1 MRATRFDDTGLV
13 LADCK
18 LDPGASY
25 EITAD
30 GLRRPDGIVVR
41 DWELC
46 QFSAGVILNV
56 PLQDEVF
63 MEPAPAS
70 APAPAPAVAAAPV
83 APPAPTVAPAVAP
96 AAPAVAPAAAPAAP
110 APEVAAAPP
119 LTPPESL
126 YTAGAEAGTLAPS
139 DVPAPADIAAMVKDS
154 GQLGLVAAVIAVA
167 GSAGAMKL
175 YKSWSDNKKEIE
187 LKKLEVEAESKKGHD
202 YTNQQPPPCMAHSAA
217 VDAKLVAL
225 DGEIAKLKA
234 RVEKSASLGM
244 PEGFDADD
252 FEKWQ
257 KAVDRDLKALKA
269 KSGKK

>member
-1 MRATRFDDTGLV
+1 MRAARFDDTAVV
-13 LADCK
+13 LPDCK
-18 LDPGASY
+18 LDAGVSY

-56 PLQDEVF
+56 PLHDEVF
-63 MEPAPAS
+63 MEPAPA
-70 APAPAPAVAAAPV
+70 PAPAPATVAAPV
-83 APPAPTVAPAVAP
+83 
-96 AAPAVAPAAAPAAP
+96 AAPAVATAAPAPAASPAAP
-110 APEVAAAPP
+110 APATEAAPAAP

-126 YTAGAEAGTLAPS
+126 YTAGAEAGTLVPS
-139 DVPAPADIAAMVKDS
+139 DVPAPADIAGMVKDS
-154 GQLGLVAAVIAVA
+154 GQLGLVAAVVAVA

-217 VDAKLVAL
+217 VDAKLAAL

-234 RVEKSASLGM
+234 SAEKSASLGM
-244 PEGFDADD
+244 PEGFDADE

-257 KAVDRDLKALKA
+257 KAVDRDLKALKV
-269 KSGKK
+269 KPGKK